1 MVPPGRSAP
10 EASAA
15 STIRS
20 AIRSFTEPPG
30 LKYSTLAST
39 AGAWPPPT
47 ACVTA
52 RSRTSGVFPTSSIRD
67 SWTCI
72 ATTSNGTTGSVM
84 DARGPGGPARACS
97 EADAIPAD
105 QHDCPCLAHP
115 GMIVRLA
122 VV

>member
-1 MVPPGRSAP
+1 MARPTPVFPEVGSTMVPPGRSAP

-39 AGAWPPPT
+39 AGACPPPT
-47 ACVTA
+47 AFVTA
-52 RSRTSGVFPTSSIRD
+52 CSLTSGVFPTSSIRD

-72 ATTSNGTTGSVM
+72 ATTLIGTTGSVM
-84 DARGPGGPARACS
+84 DAQGAGGPPRACS
-97 EADAIPAD
+97 EARRYPS
-105 QHDCPCLAHP
+105 
-115 GMIVRLA
+115 
-122 VV
+122 